1 MNDKTGGHGGLR
13 RAGALAVVAAVAVLA
28 TACGGSAPSSS
39 ASSPTFA
46 QEVALAQCMRSHGAP
61 NFPDPNA
68 AGGFSLNGP
77 ITSEMLAAYGHCR
90 HLVPGGP
97 SLARV
102 QQLAQ
107 QQQQRLQQ
115 LVPALVKFAGC
126 VRSHGVPN
134 FPDPTANGQFPP
146 GSLKSA
152 GVTPQSTQFQS
163 AISACQRVLPA
174 GMSFHAGA
182 QKHAS

>member
-13 RAGALAVVAAVAVLA
+13 RAGALAVVGALAVLA
-28 TACGGSAPSSS
+28 TACGGSSASSS

-46 QEVALAQCMRSHGAP
+46 QEVALARCMRSHGAP

-68 AGGFSLNGP
+68 SGGFTLNGP
-77 ITSEMLAAYGHCR
+77 ITSQELAAYGDCR
-90 HLVPGGP
+90 HLLPGGP

-107 QQQQRLQQ
+107 QQQQRQAQ

-146 GSLKSA
+146 AALKKA
-152 GVTPQSTQFQS
+152 GVSPQQLQS
-163 AISACQRVLPA
+163 ATAACQHVLPA
-174 GMSFHAGA
+174 GVQLHASA
-182 QKHAS
+182 QKHPS